1 MTRRLTPEAEEDR
14 NDFERLYGQ
23 GGNCSCHLSPPC
35 VSCIHPGN
43 PLNQDEDPEAWE
55 PEDPTEQDRID
66 AAGDDLFH
74 SMRED
79 GEL

>member
-1 MTRRLTPEAEEDR
+1 MTSRWFCYSCRSWHEAWVEV
-14 NDFERLYGQ
+14 
-23 GGNCSCHLSPPC
+23 CPC
-35 VSCIHPGN
+35 QI
-43 PLNQDEDPEAWE
+43 EDPEPEEE
-55 PEDPTEQDRID
+55 PETEQDRID